1 MLSVVVLRESGRLAS
16 FQTYIE
22 KHAEH
27 TQFIKAIYVLD
38 KRRKSLRYSCIS
50 SDEFRSILVP
60 IIRQCENLKTLVIT
74 AYIDLEIGE
83 PLSRSLRPNN
93 LEFLSFGDTIE
104 NLSMIFGRQANLRSL
119 KLSGNDLHYTPTLP
133 LLQALSIKGS
143 GPSFSLSYLSSWA
156 IPSLTTLI
164 IDCETAYIGGQQFEE
179 AISPIAHQLLHLS
192 ISAGIV
198 DISIHLILRHCL
210 NLETLNIPLAL
221 TSSVEAASQQSGGE
235 LIHGKLKVV
244 GFLGLNFV
252 TLNHINLSRFTKLA
266 FPDLI
271 RIEMLTGDI
280 EVVVDAVNRS
290 DVETLECFGELQTHC
305 SQNGLLLVDCTGRKF
320 GSIPSANAIE
330 SAI

>member
-27 TQFIKAIYVLD
+27 RDTQFIKAIYVLD

-104 NLSMIFGRQANLRSL
+104 NPSMIFGQQANLRSL

-143 GPSFSLSYLSSWA
+143 GPSF
-156 IPSLTTLI
+156 
-164 IDCETAYIGGQQFEE
+164 
-179 AISPIAHQLLHLS
+179 
-192 ISAGIV
+192 
-198 DISIHLILRHCL
+198 
-210 NLETLNIPLAL
+210 
-221 TSSVEAASQQSGGE
+221 
-235 LIHGKLKVV
+235 
-244 GFLGLNFV
+244 
-252 TLNHINLSRFTKLA
+252 
-266 FPDLI
+266 
-271 RIEMLTGDI
+271 
-280 EVVVDAVNRS
+280 
-290 DVETLECFGELQTHC
+290 
-305 SQNGLLLVDCTGRKF
+305 
-320 GSIPSANAIE
+320 
-330 SAI
+330 